1 MPANRCRRSAASLDR
16 TARPVQQFAQDGSAR
31 ELLAKATSRE
41 SKPDEFA
48 PCLHQCWNEVVT
60 GAAALHAELRER
72 AGSAAASRPSAAM
85 CGHSG
90 RQVTRPTRP
99 RRSRGAAR
107 SPAGC

>member
-1 MPANRCRRSAASLDR
+1 MPANRCRRSAASLDW
-16 TARPVQQFAQDGSAR
+16 TARPVQQFAQDGSAG

-72 AGSAAASRPSAAM
+72 ARVGSE
-85 CGHSG
+85 
-90 RQVTRPTRP
+90 QTV
-99 RRSRGAAR
+99 RRSVVCPERGVRRCRR
-107 SPAGC
+107 SPGRAVLCQ